1 MLKLLYRHNHLLA
14 MSLSMCL
21 IMGASLQ
28 ILQEKLAPHPCEN
41 CMVVRSDGLK
51 ITPAQAAVQSSL
63 VVSQLASMQVE
74 RAVRILPQGH

>member
-28 ILQEKLAPHPCEN
+28 ILQEKFAPHPCAS
-41 CMVVRSDGLK
+41 CVAVHADGPK
-51 ITPAQAAVQSSL
+51 ITPARAAVQSSL
-63 VVSQLASMQVE
+63 VVSQLASMQLE
-74 RAVRILPQGH
+74 RAVKILPQGD